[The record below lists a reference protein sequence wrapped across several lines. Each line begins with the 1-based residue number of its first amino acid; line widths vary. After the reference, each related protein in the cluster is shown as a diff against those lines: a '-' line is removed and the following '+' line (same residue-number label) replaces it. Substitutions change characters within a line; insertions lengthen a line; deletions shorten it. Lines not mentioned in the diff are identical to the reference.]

1 MKARFGT
8 RLILII
14 VAIFLLL
21 FSIVT
26 LYVGIRSNGIALDK
40 ETVDVLKELREAEK
54 PDIGAAGYWTVR
66 RIVVIGMGALELIGS
81 LLLFS
86 IPGRIR
92 YKRKDFVV
100 QQNDSGE
107 IRISIKAIE
116 NLVRK
121 CTDTHDEITLNDL
134 RIANFKDGVVID
146 LKVTMPNNISI
157 PLATES
163 MQKQIRQYLTVSSG
177 VNVKT
182 VNVDLADTDAPMQRK
197 SPYDVSGEIAEKQE
211 QKAAHELIFEEEAPA
226 PAEEKQEQPAAEEQ
240 TAEETLQEQAAEVQ
254 QEAAEEAAQAADT
267 VLDEAQEVSDQL
279 EEELAKKP
287 GEAEA

>member
-14 VAIFLLL
+14 VAVFLLL

-26 LYVGIRSNGIALDK
+26 LYFGIRSNGIALNR
-40 ETVDVLKELREAEK
+40 ETVDVLKELQEAEK

-66 RIVVIGMGALELIGS
+66 RIVVICMGALELIGS

-92 YKRKDFVV
+92 YKRKDFVI

-121 CTDTHDEITLNDL
+121 CTDTHEEFNMSSL
-134 RIANFKDGVVID
+134 RVKNYKDGVVVD
-146 LKVTMPNNISI
+146 LKGTVPDNISI

-197 SPYDVSGEIAEKQE
+197 SPYDVSSEIAEKQE

-226 PAEEKQEQPAAEEQ
+226 PAEEQQEQPAAQEPA
-240 TAEETLQEQAAEVQ
+240 AEETLEEQAAEVQ
-254 QEAAEEAAQAADT
+254 EEITEEAAQAADT
-267 VLDEAQEVSDQL
+267 AAQEVQEASGQM
-279 EEELAKKP
+279 EEELLKKP
-287 GEAEA
+287 GETEE